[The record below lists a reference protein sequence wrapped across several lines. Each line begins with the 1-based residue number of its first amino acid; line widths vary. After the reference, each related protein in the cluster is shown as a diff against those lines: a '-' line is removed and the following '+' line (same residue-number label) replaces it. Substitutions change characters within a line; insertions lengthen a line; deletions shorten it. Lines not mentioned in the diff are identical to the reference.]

1 MSIPH
6 PPTSQVGK
14 SGLSKGL
21 KEGPWNGEA
30 WPIQALWSLTSSE
43 GNICPP
49 LTTQVP
55 EQLVAKGYRD
65 WLVPTS
71 CTALKWRSSVA
82 TGPLWAV
89 LWPKEKKK
97 NQHIGPHSSAQALR
111 IHSIIKY
118 NDRKGTLLL
127 SGTPSLFYRWGL
139 PREGRRFA
147 RVTEPLREKL
157 KLESPSLFSHDQPQ
171 DHFLG
176 HTQRKLCLKEKRIKG
191 SRPHSG
197 KNTEARHTSALQH
210 FNWGLRRSQSS
221 DPPPPPPPQ
230 LSPHA
235 ELNPSMSTH

>member
-82 TGPLWAV
+82 MGPLWAV

-97 NQHIGPHSSAQALR
+97 ISILGLKAQLRLGEFIVSLNIMTGRGPYCYLGHPPCFIGEDYPER
-111 IHSIIKY
+111 EE
-118 NDRKGTLLL
+118 
-127 SGTPSLFYRWGL
+127 GL
-139 PREGRRFA
+139 PE
-147 RVTEPLREKL
+147 
-157 KLESPSLFSHDQPQ
+157 
-171 DHFLG
+171 
-176 HTQRKLCLKEKRIKG
+176 
-191 SRPHSG
+191 
-197 KNTEARHTSALQH
+197 
-210 FNWGLRRSQSS
+210 SQSHS
-221 DPPPPPPPQ
+221 EK
-230 LSPHA
+230 SW
-235 ELNPSMSTH
+235 N